1 MKQLFVLI
9 SMVLI
14 LAGCS
19 STRWVVESQD
29 QVDRNDFKLLDS
41 ELFLER
47 VNGISPD
54 NPILRFRLK
63 SANTYEYAQRIKT
76 DRYIQSYRPRLGYTL
91 FGLSAAGLATYT
103 ALSDD
108 IIKDPTSGQ
117 KIALYG
123 SAALLS
129 GVSFLNMKPVGEP
142 TPTGESRL
150 LRKTGTVVETDTL
163 NAVAQNAG
171 QLVYSVYFQDR
182 ELIEPTPRS
191 FVDNEIVFN
200 LVEELNPEYFPEE
213 DSAVFTFNMAF
224 EDSSYSYDIP
234 VSSVFEQFV
243 VVNSNLTALRNQP
256 EQDPSNVLTDLAS
269 GSQLQ
274 LVSREGEWYKVL
286 YGISE
291 NWVSANDVY
300 TIWRPSQF
308 AEELSVITVPNVPFG
323 SVDVERDI
331 PTAVLDMSNRWALII
346 ANESYSG
353 DLSEKNYAQRDGQL
367 IFEYADKALGV
378 PEEQILRYN
387 NISDRQAFTNA
398 FNRLSVAVANSDST
412 DLFVYLSGYAE
423 LNDSTQTVYLYG
435 TDGSGDGNRINLNDF
450 FRGLA
455 SLPLN
460 SVSVVSDL
468 IFLNPQSS
476 SALQTLAA
484 ILTDQTGEGVIV
496 FSSQTDQESYIY
508 SQNSGAQKRHSIFT
522 YFLADGIKKG
532 NLDWTS
538 LINYMER
545 NISFTSRSIFNR
557 PQDILFFGN
566 TDRPI
571 LP

>member
-1 MKQLFVLI
+1 MNKLYLLI
-9 SMVLI
+9 SLVII
-14 LAGCS
+14 LMGCS
-19 STRWVVESQD
+19 STRWIVESQD

-41 ELFLER
+41 NLFLER
-47 VNGISPD
+47 VNGITPD

-63 SANTYEYAQRIKT
+63 SANTYEYALRIKT

-91 FGLSAAGLATYT
+91 FGLTAAGLATYT
-103 ALSDD
+103 ALSDNVV
-108 IIKDPTSGQ
+108 KKPTSGQ
-117 KIALYG
+117 KMALYG
-123 SAALLS
+123 AAVALT
-129 GVSFLNMKPVGEP
+129 GVSFLNMKSIGEP

-150 LRKTGTVVETDTL
+150 LRKTGSVVETDTL
-163 NAVAQNAG
+163 NAVAPSDAR
-171 QLVYSVYFQDR
+171 LVYSIYFQDR

-191 FVDNEIVFN
+191 FIDNEIIFN
-200 LVEELNPEYFPEE
+200 LVEELNPEYFPEDE
-213 DSAVFTFNMAF
+213 DAVFTFNLAYN
-224 EDSSYSYDIP
+224 DSSYSYSIP

-243 VVNSNLTALRNQP
+243 VVASNLTALRNQP
-256 EQDPSNVLTDLAS
+256 ERDPSNVLTDLAS

-274 LVSREGEWYKVL
+274 LVSKEGEWYKVL

-331 PTAVLDMSNRWALII
+331 PSAALDMSNRWALII
-346 ANESYSG
+346 ANENYSG
-353 DLSEKNYAQRDGQL
+353 PLSEKNYAQRDGRL
-367 IFEYADKALGV
+367 MLEYADKALGV
-378 PEEQILRYN
+378 PEEQILSFN
-387 NISDRQAFTNA
+387 NISDQQAFAGA
-398 FNRLSVAVANSDST
+398 FNRLSSGIADSDSA

-423 LNDSTQTVYLYG
+423 LDDSTQTVYFYG
-435 TDGSGDGNRINLNDF
+435 TDSSDEGNRINLNDF
-450 FRGLA
+450 FHGLS
-455 SLPLN
+455 SLPLK

-468 IFLNPQSS
+468 AFLNPHSS
-476 SALQTLAA
+476 SVLQTLAST
-484 ILTDQTGEGVIV
+484 LTNQVGKSVVV
-496 FSSQTDQESYIY
+496 FSSQSDQNSYIY
-508 SQNSGAQKRHSIFT
+508 SQSSGIQKRHSIFT

-532 NLDWTS
+532 NMNWGS
-538 LINYMER
+538 LIRHMER
-545 NISFTSRSIFNR
+545 NISFTSRSIYNS